1 MKYFEETEAE
11 DEIILDRIVSIF
23 VEEEKVFIM
32 EKCDDHFSK
41 EFTKETAI
49 EMLQEAID
57 WIKGGVG

>member
-49 EMLQEAID
+49 D